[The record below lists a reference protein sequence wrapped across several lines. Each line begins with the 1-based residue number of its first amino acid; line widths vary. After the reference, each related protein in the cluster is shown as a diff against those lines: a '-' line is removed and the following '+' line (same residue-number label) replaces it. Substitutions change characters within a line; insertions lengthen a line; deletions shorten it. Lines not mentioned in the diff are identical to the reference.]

1 MILLI
6 DNYDSFTYNLY
17 QYIGEINPDVQVLR
31 NDALTLDEMKGMDLD
46 CIILSP
52 GPGVPEDSRSTI
64 LQPFKRLDGSRNRES
79 GGAGLGL
86 AIVSSIVNAH
96 RGRIEILE
104 ADIGGAAFRTWWP
117 LSGN

>member
-52 GPGVPEDSRSTI
+52 GPGVPEDAGI
-64 LQPFKRLDGSRNRES
+64 CVDVVREF
-79 GGAGLGL
+79 AGKVPLLGICL
-86 AIVSSIVNAH
+86 
-96 RGRIEILE
+96 G
-104 ADIGGAAFRTWWP
+104 
-117 LSGN
+117 